1 MTRRRPS
8 SRLSRA
14 FVCLRRGLTVALA
27 VHPELGKPDGQRPQ
41 SFPPQTAR
49 GFLPAGAGASGGGGV
64 GVGCCTG
71 PWGPRGSPLI
81 ACSDHAQARPA
92 TGHGT
97 GLGGLDTAQTKW
109 GCRLVFRC
117 SGARRALTCANC
129 PSRGRAELLEHLP
142 AVQQEAHCRP
152 CSASPATG
160 AGIRQ
165 LLHTVFLLNQLAGP
179 DCPVPQP
186 GVTCPERSG
195 LSSRR
200 LPVLCLW
207 LVPHCHES
215 ARAQARGSSPCWA
228 HCRALGPPGA
238 RGEDLTWP
246 RPPTTG
252 APFPPSLSW
261 PKPFSVSTPPAAGDV
276 LGCVLRTEGSQACP
290 GAVHPKLLIPVQG
303 LQQEPVKP
311 GPSAEAR
318 AGFANSS

>member
-1 MTRRRPS
+1 MFAAGSHSGACCPPGTGKARRAAASVLPNS
-8 SRLSRA
+8 DSPRLPACRS
-14 FVCLRRGLTVALA
+14 RGLWQ
-27 VHPELGKPDGQRPQ
+27 GW
-41 SFPPQTAR
+41 
-49 GFLPAGAGASGGGGV
+49 GGGGV
-64 GVGCCTG
+64 LY
-71 PWGPRGSPLI
+71 RPLE
-81 ACSDHAQARPA
+81 ASWLPFDCLQCPCPGQARHRTRGRP
-92 TGHGT
+92 GRSRHS
-97 GLGGLDTAQTKW
+97 TKW
-109 GCRLVFRC
+109 GCRLVFHC
-117 SGARRALTCANC
+117 SGARHALICANY

-165 LLHTVFLLNQLAGP
+165 LLRTVFLLNQVAGP
-179 DCPVPQP
+179 DCPVPQS
-186 GVTCPERSG
+186 GVTCPESSG

-200 LPVLCLW
+200 LPVPCLW

-215 ARAQARGSSPCWA
+215 AQAQAWGSSPCWA
-228 HCRALGPPGA
+228 HCRPLGPPRS

-252 APFPPSLSW
+252 APFPPPLSW
-261 PKPFSVSTPPAAGDV
+261 PKAFSVSTPPAAGDV

-290 GAVHPKLLIPVQG
+290 KAVHPKLLIPVQG
-303 LQQEPVKP
+303 LQQEPMKP